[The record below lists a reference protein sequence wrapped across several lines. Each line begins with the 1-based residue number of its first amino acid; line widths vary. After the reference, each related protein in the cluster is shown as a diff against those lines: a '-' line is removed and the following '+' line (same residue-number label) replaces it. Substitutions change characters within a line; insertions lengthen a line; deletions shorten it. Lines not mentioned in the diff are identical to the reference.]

1 MDNHST
7 KQAAVKAA
15 GIDMSK
21 AKFDVAVHG
30 SGERFSAAN
39 DAEGHRQTARRLID
53 LGVTRVG
60 LEASGH
66 YEFLLAASLRQAGL
80 SVVVL
85 DPGQIHGYRRF
96 KKKRAKT
103 DPIDATLIAAVTAAT
118 DEVQDAPDPR
128 LAPFAEHLT
137 LIDQIGEDIARLKTR
152 RDRFHDKA
160 NKRYL
165 EKEITRLTKQQKQER
180 AKLRS
185 KVLAHADLKQ
195 RYELVL
201 SVDGVGEPTALVVVV
216 RMPELGHMTRE
227 QAAALLGVA
236 PFNIDSGEHAGE
248 RHIAG
253 GRARARKALYLAAFS
268 ASQHWNANLQDFYE
282 RLVEKGKPA
291 KLAFVACTRK
301 LIIILNAVLARG
313 TPWVK
318 RQTAS

>member
-1 MDNHST
+1 MDKLST
-7 KQAAVKAA
+7 KQAVVKAA
-15 GIDMSK
+15 GIDVSK
-21 AKFDVAVHG
+21 ATFDVAVHG

-39 DAEGHRQTARRLID
+39 DAEGHRQTAGRLIG

-66 YEFLLAASLRQAGL
+66 YEFLLVASLRQAGL

-85 DPGQIHGYRRF
+85 DPGQVHGYRRF

-118 DEVQDAPDPR
+118 DEVREAPDPR

-152 RDRFHDKA
+152 RDRFHDKE
-160 NKRYL
+160 NKRYI
-165 EKEITRLTKQQKQER
+165 EKEIVRLTRQQKQER

-185 KVLAHADLKQ
+185 KILVHADLKQ

-201 SVDGVGEPTALVVVV
+201 SVDGAGEVTAMVVVV
-216 RMPELGHMTRE
+216 RMPELGRMTRE

-236 PFNIDSGEHAGE
+236 PFNVDSGEHAGE

-253 GRARARKALYLAAFS
+253 GRARPRKSLYLAAFS
-268 ASQHWNANLQDFYE
+268 ASQHWNADLQAFYE
-282 RLVEKGKPA
+282 RLIEKGKPA
-291 KLAFVACTRK
+291 KVAFIACTRK
-301 LIIILNAVLARG
+301 LIVTLNAVLARG

-318 RQTAS
+318 KQAA